1 MVESESRLPCGR
13 AVPQLDRAV
22 PSSALTQ
29 TTYMALRYPFFLCL
43 LALVSGGRAQT
54 GATLFAPVPLAPPP
68 ADSGALIVSEES
80 ARRALA
86 LGFASAAAAQAVR
99 LLDRAS
105 SGSEA
110 HDAAALIL
118 CTARL
123 ELGDEAGAVRA
134 LAEHSAPAAPA
145 HRLRAGLI
153 AAREARWPAAQ
164 AELALLRSEF
174 LPEEERAWFWLLQGM
189 TAEGLREATK
199 AGEAYDQA
207 VAAAVSDWQRAR
219 LRLTRERLRLEQ
231 GAGTETQA
239 AALREQAERYAGR
252 GVATD
257 YAVQYAVALTLL
269 GRGEQAVAY
278 LQAHLNLL
286 PEANAGAR
294 DDVRLMLGL
303 IAGPSQVAG
312 RSALE
317 QLLGGGADAGKRRM
331 ALHLLAEGAV
341 TSEARQR
348 LRRTLDELLAPV
360 AAHPLTEE
368 LLLVRAE
375 LALGDQ
381 DYGRAESDAKALL
394 ARFSASPLRSRA
406 LTQLATVAWELR
418 RFRTAA
424 DYAGQAA
431 VVAADAE
438 EVAALRL
445 LSAEASYRAQDYAA
459 AAAAYAAVTDAPP
472 AGTTPAAVMFQRVLS
487 EVDGG
492 RLVDAAR
499 LLDRLGGDLRL
510 DPLTR
515 WQAEWNLARAL
526 QAAGQPE
533 VALDRLAALAAEP
546 AASARPAELRAR
558 LAWLRA
564 RLAQDAGRQ
573 AEALELARALESGLA
588 EVEAGLAREVA
599 GLARLV
605 EAEALFG
612 LGRGVEAVARLKEL
626 RANEPGTDAMV
637 QSFLVEADYQARAG
651 NLVEAQ
657 GLLIRFADDYR
668 DHPNADYAIFQAAL
682 NAERR
687 GEEAYYREAYV
698 LLEERLVRPH
708 PRSELFFAARLKQGD
723 LLRRLGDFAAAQQ
736 IYESLVNQFSQ
747 HPDVLSAQIALAD
760 CHRAQAAQ
768 EVSHFESAIT
778 LLERLRDLAD
788 APADLRAEAGF
799 KLGDML
805 ATRDVGEA
813 LAAWWPVVDALLVDR
828 AQAARLGDPGRYW
841 LGRLLARMAG
851 VLEEAGRPDEAGEAW
866 RMIVDRGLPGAVLA
880 RARLAGGRPAPTP

>member
-1 MVESESRLPCGR
+1 MQAGGSPTWRGRPLP
-13 AVPQLDRAV
+13 
-22 PSSALTQ
+22 ALIQ
-29 TTYMALRYPFFLCL
+29 TTFMARRYPFLLCL
-43 LALVSGGRAQT
+43 LALVLGVRAQT
-54 GATLFAPVPLAPPP
+54 GPALFAPVPLAPAP

-86 LGFASAAAAQAVR
+86 LGFTSAAAAQAVR
-99 LLDRAS
+99 LLDRAAA
-105 SGSEA
+105 GSEA
-110 HDAAALIL
+110 RDAAALIL

-123 ELGDEAGAVRA
+123 ELGDEAGAVGA
-134 LAEHSAPAAPA
+134 LAEHRALAAPE

-153 AAREARWPAAQ
+153 AAREARWSAAQ
-164 AELALLRSEF
+164 AELAVLRPEI
-174 LPEEERAWFWLLQGM
+174 LPVEERAWFWLLQGM
-189 TAEGLREATK
+189 TSEGLRDATK
-199 AGEAYDQA
+199 ASEAYDQA
-207 VAAAVSDWQRAR
+207 VAAAVSEWQRAR

-231 GAGTETQA
+231 GPGTETQA

-269 GRGEQAVAY
+269 GRGGQAVSY
-278 LQAHLNLL
+278 LQAHLNFL
-286 PEANAGAR
+286 PESSAGAR

-303 IAGPSQVAG
+303 IAGPSQAAG
-312 RSALE
+312 RTALE
-317 QLLGGGADAGKRRM
+317 QLLGAGAEAGKRRM

-341 TSEARQR
+341 TPEARQR

-375 LALGDQ
+375 LALADQ
-381 DYGRAESDAKALL
+381 DYGRAEMDARDLL
-394 ARFSASPLRSRA
+394 VRFPASPLRPRA

-424 DYAGQAA
+424 DYASQAA
-431 VVAADAE
+431 AVADADAI
-438 EVAALRL
+438 AALRL
-445 LSAEASYRAQDYAA
+445 LSAEASYRAQDYVA
-459 AAAAYAAVTDAPP
+459 AAAAYAAVTDTPP
-472 AGTTPAAVMFQRVLS
+472 AGTTTAAVMFQRVMS
-487 EVDGG
+487 EVEGG
-492 RLVDAAR
+492 RLFDAAR

-526 QAAGQPE
+526 QVAGQPG

-546 AASARPAELRAR
+546 GAAARPAGLRAR

-573 AEALELARALESGLA
+573 DEALGLARSLESGLA
-588 EVEAGLAREVA
+588 DVEAGLAREVA

-612 LGRGVEAVARLKEL
+612 LGRSAEAVARLKDL
-626 RANEPGTDAMV
+626 RASEPGTDAMV

-736 IYESLVNQFSQ
+736 IYESLTNQFSQ

-805 ATRDVGEA
+805 ATRDVREA

-828 AQAARLGDPGRYW
+828 GQSARLGDPGRYW
-841 LGRLLARMAG
+841 LGRLLARMAS
-851 VLEEAGRPDEAGEAW
+851 VLEESGRPDEAGEAW
-866 RMIVDRGLPGAVLA
+866 RMIVDRGLPGAVIA
-880 RARLAGGRPAPTP
+880 RAKLAGAGPAPTP